1 MYFYILSSD
10 VKSPWNYNLAFF
22 DILLT
27 TLSNACVLNVRSFVF
42 FDLSFDCLS
51 IFFFSSDNPCVQS
64 SSFDKPCFIRWQV
77 LVFICSFYFSM
88 LLPSHSRMQLYLL
101 SDKKCILISTATA
114 LLFTV
119 VGFCH
124 LTSQM
129 NGITV
134 EKLYK
139 SRPSF
144 RIRLETSVT
153 LLSNKPEPSF
163 SCIN

>member
-27 TLSNACVLNVRSFVF
+27 TLSNACVLNVRSYVF

-51 IFFFSSDNPCVQS
+51 ICFFSSDNPCVQS

-77 LVFICSFYFSM
+77 LVVICSFYFSM

-119 VGFCH
+119 AWFLSFDIPDEWYYCWE
-124 LTSQM
+124 
-129 NGITV
+129 TV
-134 EKLYK
+134 KKQALF
-139 SRPSF
+139 SDT
-144 RIRLETSVT
+144 IRNERYT
-153 LLSNKPEPSF
+153 LK
-163 SCIN
+163 